1 MSGAEPQAEQLENK
15 ELKKL
20 NRDVNVSL
28 RFAIGAF
35 VLLVGGYTFWFWIY
49 NDIPLSTDS
58 SLWGTFG
65 DFVGGILNPMIA
77 FLAFYWLTKSVKIQ
91 KTELEATKLVL
102 AETEKATK
110 EQAITQEKKRFEDTF
125 HSLLSQLNTISE
137 QITHQHVLHNK
148 PQESKLEK
156 LHSRI
161 IKNTNHDVQY
171 CSEQMRIHDAEC
183 SHYFRVL
190 YQILMFVAMKHDFD
204 NPPES
209 FEEAME
215 RERTESEK
223 FYANIVRSFV
233 NMDATRLLAIN
244 CATKDKVDP
253 YYKYRQLIERY
264 EFLEHIRLQNSTNHK
279 DFDSLID
286 IGTYFD
292 KSAFGKHPTLGVQD

>member
-1 MSGAEPQAEQLENK
+1 MSGAAPQAEQLENK

-125 HSLLSQLNTISE
+125 HSLLSQLNTISQ
-137 QITHQHVLHNK
+137 QITHEHILRDK
-148 PQESKLEK
+148 PRASKLAQLHTAVINNSGNNMQVAIEK
-156 LHSRI
+156 MRE
-161 IKNTNHDVQY
+161 HD
-171 CSEQMRIHDAEC
+171 SDC

-190 YQILMFVAMKHDFD
+190 YQILMFIAMKHDFS
-204 NPPES
+204 NPPKN
-209 FEEAME
+209 FDKAMK

-244 CATKDKVDP
+244 CAVNNEMDS

-264 EFLEHIRLQNSTNHK
+264 EFLEHIRIE
-279 DFDSLID
+279 DFKSFED
-286 IGTYFD
+286 IRSYYGFT
-292 KSAFGKHPTLGVQD
+292 AFGKHPTLGISG

>member
-1 MSGAEPQAEQLENK
+1 MSEGSPATEHVENQELQL
-15 ELKKL
+15 L
-20 NRDVNVSL
+20 NRSVNLSL
-28 RFAIGAF
+28 VIATVVF
-35 VLLVGGYTFWFWIY
+35 VTLVGAYAWWFWFI

-65 DFVGGILNPMIA
+65 DFIGGILNPLIA
-77 FLAFYWLTKSVKIQ
+77 FLAFYWLTRSVIIQ
-91 KTELEATKLVL
+91 KTELAATQKVL

-125 HSLLSQLNTISE
+125 HSLLSQLNSISQ
-137 QITHQHVLHNK
+137 QITHEHVLREK
-148 PQESKLEK
+148 PRASKLSQLHTSVINNSGNNIQVAIEK
-156 LHSRI
+156 
-161 IKNTNHDVQY
+161 
-171 CSEQMRIHDAEC
+171 MREHDAEC

-190 YQILMFVAMKHDFD
+190 YQILMFVAMKNDFE

-244 CATKDKVDP
+244 CAVIDEKDS

-264 EFLEHIRLQNSTNHK
+264 EFLEHIRLGKFT
-279 DFDSLID
+279 SLID
-286 IGTYFD
+286 IDTYFN
-292 KSAFGKHPTLGVQD
+292 KSAFGKHRTLGIQE

>member
-1 MSGAEPQAEQLENK
+1 MSDVTPEADQPENQ

-20 NRDVNVSL
+20 NRSVNLSLVS
-28 RFAIGAF
+28 ATTVF
-35 VLLVGGYTFWFWIY
+35 VILVGVYSWWFWFI
-49 NDIPLSTDS
+49 NDMTFSTDS

-65 DFVGGILNPMIA
+65 DFVGGILNPIIA
-77 FLAFYWLTKSVKIQ
+77 FLAFYWLTRSVIIQ
-91 KTELEATKLVL
+91 KTELAATQQVL
-102 AETEKATK
+102 AETEKSTK
-110 EQAITQEKKRFEDTF
+110 DQAITQEKKRFEDTF

-190 YQILMFVAMKHDFD
+190 YQILMFVAMKHDFT

-223 FYANIVRSFV
+223 FYSNIVRSFV

-264 EFLEHIRLQNSTNHK
+264 EFLEHIRLQNSTNQK

-292 KSAFGKHPTLGVQD
+292 KSAFGKHPTLGIQE